1 MEDDSVEVGG
11 WLRWGVVSPG
21 CVVVDLVQQSISQHS
36 SVLVYEDV
44 FAAVDADQQTDDVRR
59 APLPAQF
66 FCRETKSRVGSGRP
80 TDVV

>member
-1 MEDDSVEVGG
+1 M
-11 WLRWGVVSPG
+11 VSPG

-59 APLPAQF
+59 ASLPAQF
-66 FCRETKSRVGSGRP
+66 FCRGNKKQSGIR
-80 TDVV
+80 TAH

>member
-1 MEDDSVEVGG
+1 M
-11 WLRWGVVSPG
+11 GVVSPG

-44 FAAVDADQQTDDVRR
+44 FAAVDTDQQTDDVRR

-66 FCRETKSRVGSGRP
+66 FCREKKKAEWDQDGPLTWSEELLQF
-80 TDVV
+80 